1 MDTKTWKSFD
11 CINKFVGDLTDVF
24 GTKQHSLLLYNRLL
38 GKTNVKHMDAIKK
51 HVQSFTDFVTKN
63 RQAIMSKDREKFSDP
78 IIFYSKKV
86 NIKMDEIFKMA
97 DSETT
102 NVIWQH
108 LLVITNSV
116 DPSEEAMEILKKS
129 LEEKSNEG
137 AFLSNLVQKIE
148 KNVDPNS
155 SDPMAAIMG
164 LMSSG
169 VFTDLISNMNS
180 GMQDGSLNIG
190 KLFGTVQGMMSSMQ
204 DIPGMGTIPG
214 MPGMGAVVDS
224 NSVSVSSSD
233 SSVGSNSL
241 IPIESSDVMGSSSLS
256 VRESKED

>member
-1 MDTKTWKSFD
+1 MDSNSKMMKSFE

-24 GTKQHSLLLYNRLL
+24 GTKQHSLLLYNHLL
-38 GKTNVKHMDAIKK
+38 VKTNVKHIDSIKK
-51 HVQSFTDFVTKN
+51 HVSSFTTFVTKN
-63 RQAIMSKDREKFSDP
+63 RQAIMTKDSTKFSDP
-78 IIFYSKKV
+78 IISYSKKV

-97 DSETT
+97 DTETT
-102 NVIWQH
+102 NIIWQH

-137 AFLSNLVQKIE
+137 AFLSNLVEKIE
-148 KNVDPNS
+148 KNTDPNS
-155 SDPMAAIMG
+155 SDPMSAIMG

-169 VFTDLISNMNS
+169 VFTDLISGMNS

-204 DIPGMGTIPG
+204 G
-214 MPGMGAVVDS
+214 MPGMGSIPNMPGMGSVS
-224 NSVSVSSSD
+224 NSSSS
-233 SSVGSNSL
+233 SSSSGSNSL
-241 IPIESSDVMGSSSLS
+241 IQLEEESSPNIS
-256 VRESKED
+256 REKKED